1 MPDNTITKTLLQEF
15 FVVRVTRIKSKI
27 ARECGIG
34 MVGEVTAVAAR
45 QNPGMRGESAA
56 GKWCGRHRDHSQVLP
71 DFRER
76 SIAIDCEQWVGGGG
90 KCMEVETEDDGK
102 GMHSD
107 AMTRLQRT

>member
-1 MPDNTITKTLLQEF
+1 
-15 FVVRVTRIKSKI
+15 
-27 ARECGIG
+27 

-56 GKWCGRHRDHSQVLP
+56 GKWCGRHRDLSLVLP

-102 GMHSD
+102 GMD
-107 AMTRLQRT
+107 ALRCDDSAAENLNSYELWSQ